1 VNSDRVWRWIWIGS
15 ILAVFGL
22 SAPLAVDLY
31 SLREARRD
39 GDLPK
44 SMRLVQSLSE
54 GFFGPILSPWLD
66 SVSQEIRS
74 EVVESNLL
82 SIQRLVPDSEESAYA
97 ELELGRLALD
107 QGNATEAAV
116 HLERYLKSG
125 LGRDV
130 HRAKMDLAESYRE
143 MKRHEDALKLLTEV
157 IQAGSSS
164 EIRSEAAFHIGEL
177 LQFYL
182 SRPKEA
188 ESVYRRALADTA
200 VPPRWK
206 NDILTNLSLLKE

>member
-116 HLERYLKSG
+116 HLVDEQLAIAVNENVFHAKGNGFLQGLNQGSVFRCVVGRFSNTTRCLDRFLSIALDDKSKSCVAG
-125 LGRDV
+125 VPAGCSIN
-130 HRAKMDLAESYRE
+130 EN
-143 MKRHEDALKLLTEV
+143 RHT
-157 IQAGSSS
+157 
-164 EIRSEAAFHIGEL
+164 R
-177 LQFYL
+177 
-182 SRPKEA
+182 
-188 ESVYRRALADTA
+188 
-200 VPPRWK
+200 
-206 NDILTNLSLLKE
+206 